1 MPIRAFLF
9 DLDGTLID
17 TEQTWAVA
25 IHQYL
30 ADRGFS
36 VSAEEILR
44 LVFGHSWFDIYRTL
58 CERFPPLSGTAI
70 NDVSAALRGYYQK
83 LCTDPESQII
93 RSSVEALR
101 RLSEL
106 APCCIVSGSCHDDVE
121 EAAQRI
127 GVADR
132 LAFILGAEDYE
143 RGKPA
148 PDGFLAAARLLNVP
162 PADCVVFEDSPA
174 GVLSAKNAGMRCVAL
189 DRFGLATDQLSS
201 LADLVL
207 SDLSAFRV
215 EML

>member
-25 IHQYL
+25 IRQYL
-30 ADRGFS
+30 TDRGFP
-36 VSAEEILR
+36 VSTDEILR
-44 LVFGHSWFDIYRTL
+44 LVFGHSWFDIYRKL

-83 LCTDPESQII
+83 LCTDPESQVI
-93 RSSVEALR
+93 RSSVETLC

-121 EAAQRI
+121 DAARRLGI
-127 GVADR
+127 AGR

-148 PDGFLAAARLLNVP
+148 PDCYLEASKRLGVP

-189 DRFGLATDQLSS
+189 DRCGLATDQLNP

-207 SDLSAFRV
+207 SDLSAFRT